1 MYFSLETRKF
11 NPCSGLRLKFT
22 YTWPIILAL
31 ATSLTGFTASEEV
44 AYAFDN
50 GCEIN
55 LDPNVQLILAIK
67 ERFFVVSWLIH
78 R

>member
-1 MYFSLETRKF
+1 VAYHF
-11 NPCSGLRLKFT
+11 
-22 YTWPIILAL
+22 AL
-31 ATSLTGFTASEEV
+31 TASLTGCIGSEEV

-50 GCEIN
+50 EYEIN
-55 LDPNVQLILAIK
+55 LDPNAQLILAIK

>member
-1 MYFSLETRKF
+1 VAYRF
-11 NPCSGLRLKFT
+11 
-22 YTWPIILAL
+22 AL
-31 ATSLTGFTASEEV
+31 ATSLTGCIGNEEV

-55 LDPNVQLILAIK
+55 LDPNAQLILAIK
-67 ERFFVVSWLIH
+67 ECFFVVSWLIY